1 MKKLGVALVGVGQ
14 RGLQHLKALSD
25 LKDEELVSIQA
36 LVDPFKENLDNNKI
50 KSYVSNYDEKGVK
63 YFTEFNEMIES
74 VDVDAIWFVIPPNQH
89 KNEIIYAAEKGVAI
103 FAEKPQ
109 SLFLDEVFPMAE
121 AIEKNNVPSIC
132 GFQMEYDTWYSKVR
146 DYLSDKEV
154 ASIMMVN
161 CGAVETHGVKHTV
174 ISKNEG
180 PQDRIWT
187 ADRKWSGT
195 SMVEAGIHQT
205 DLMRFWTN
213 DEIEW
218 VTANYVERPM
228 HLQDKEGDNPI
239 AYHVSYGLKKG
250 GIANLTLTKPAG
262 VFFMERYDYILTTQ
276 SMIKFENDLK
286 VYGVDN
292 NDYDISLGR
301 KHFKNNN
308 IYKKEEIEKVIAT
321 GPHNDPMGL
330 INTKKISENFIKS
343 IIEDR
348 PELRNNSFRTSINS
362 LSSVLAANVSASMDG
377 KKINIEEFES
387 SIKYSKYRKK

>member
-1 MKKLGVALVGVGQ
+1 MKKLNVALVGVGQ

-25 LKDEELVSIQA
+25 LKDEELISIQA
-36 LVDPFKENLDNNKI
+36 LVDPFKENLDNTKI
-50 KSYVSNYDEKGVK
+50 KSYVSNYNEEGVE

-89 KNEIIYAAEKGVAI
+89 KNEIIYAAEKGIAI

-146 DYLSDKEV
+146 GYLSDKDV
-154 ASIMMVN
+154 ASIMMIN

-174 ISKNEG
+174 ISENEG

-205 DLMRFWTN
+205 DLMRFWAN

-218 VTANYVERPM
+218 VISNYVERPED
-228 HLQDKEGDNPI
+228 LQITEGNNPI
-239 AYHVSYGLKKG
+239 SYHVSFGLKRG

-262 VFFMERYDYILTTQ
+262 
-276 SMIKFENDLK
+276 
-286 VYGVDN
+286 
-292 NDYDISLGR
+292 SLGEVPR
-301 KHFKNNN
+301 G
-308 IYKKEEIEKVIAT
+308 A
-321 GPHNDPMGL
+321 
-330 INTKKISENFIKS
+330 
-343 IIEDR
+343 
-348 PELRNNSFRTSINS
+348 
-362 LSSVLAANVSASMDG
+362 SAYG
-377 KKINIEEFES
+377 ALPAG
-387 SIKYSKYRKK
+387 